1 MREFD
6 TSKRTDA
13 TIADGRKRSAMKPV
27 PKPASRGELSQAS
40 ASLAPIRATLV
51 GSDHSEALGLTGHG
65 YTPVLALC
73 RALLA
78 AGHDPRRPLHAYRDD
93 VLALSISSIGEGAQL
108 TVREDRCGPR
118 FVAWEPFPRRVGA
131 CVREKAGRDHSVP
144 LTSPTNPARH
154 PAQRFEPQQN
164 LYPTLTG
171 VRSAHDEQAQKTIR
185 QNSPAA
191 AHRSGSSNTGAM
203 ARRPPIGHHEPHAG

>member
-78 AGHDPRRPLHAYRDD
+78 AGHDARRPLHAYRGD
-93 VLALSISSIGEGAQL
+93 VLALKVCSIGEGAKL
-108 TVREDRCGPR
+108 IVKKDRARPR
-118 FVAWEPFPRRVGA
+118 FVPWEPFPRRVQ
-131 CVREKAGRDHSVP
+131 
-144 LTSPTNPARH
+144 AR
-154 PAQRFEPQQN
+154 
-164 LYPTLTG
+164 
-171 VRSAHDEQAQKTIR
+171 
-185 QNSPAA
+185 
-191 AHRSGSSNTGAM
+191 
-203 ARRPPIGHHEPHAG
+203 AR